1 MCNFKI
7 PLTLFY
13 YGHQI
18 KNIKREAAI
27 CNFDT
32 GIFTLNLV
40 SFFLGRHNTDNN
52 NRLRLIFI
60 IVTC

>member
-52 NRLRLIFI
+52 NRLRF
-60 IVTC
+60 